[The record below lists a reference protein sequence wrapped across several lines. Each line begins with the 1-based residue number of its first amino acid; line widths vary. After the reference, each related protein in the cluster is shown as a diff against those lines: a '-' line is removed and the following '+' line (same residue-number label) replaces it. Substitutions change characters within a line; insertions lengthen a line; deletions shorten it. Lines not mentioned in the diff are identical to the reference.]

1 MYWLFS
7 VTLQKFI
14 MCSIEFCSKYRGWFK
29 TQQSTQLHVEALK
42 MVFETYLPSYYR
54 IKLEKIIFKLH
65 VLRFAVFKN
74 QGKLRWQKFCNQF

>member
-1 MYWLFS
+1 
-7 VTLQKFI
+7 
-14 MCSIEFCSKYRGWFK
+14 
-29 TQQSTQLHVEALK
+29 